1 MILRNI
7 VGLFFLLHQS
17 WFSKAEK
24 RSVKFKEA
32 PNKLMLG
39 EDSTA
44 GISVQGVVDCA
55 RLSSSQGES
64 GFVYNDTTE
73 RCMPFSGPASS
84 PNKVSSVYWMNTKGN
99 VLKTKKNNNKQT
111 SKFRRM

>member
-7 VGLFFLLHQS
+7 VGLFFLVHQS

-32 PNKLMLG
+32 PNKLMLE

-99 VLKTKKNNNKQT
+99 ILKNTQKEQQTKE
-111 SKFRRM
+111 